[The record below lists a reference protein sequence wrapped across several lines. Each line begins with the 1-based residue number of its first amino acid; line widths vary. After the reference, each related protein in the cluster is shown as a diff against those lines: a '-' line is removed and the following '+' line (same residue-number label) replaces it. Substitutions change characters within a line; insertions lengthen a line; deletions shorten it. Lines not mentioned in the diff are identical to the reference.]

1 MPEEVKNNNH
11 DFILFD
17 SQTEYVDLMTDA
29 QAGQLMKALY
39 HHNRGLEVTFTD
51 PLVQMAF
58 MVLWQSIENSR
69 AKRDKLREN
78 ASKGGNAKRDNQQAP
93 SNDVANS
100 SKGVANSNKPEQAPS
115 NDVASTE
122 QNDALNIS
130 VGVGVLNTPLSTDVD
145 IPPRGEQPAKKR
157 RKEEPP
163 KQAYGQF
170 QQVMLTEDE
179 HSKLEAEFGIKGAQ
193 DMIDRLDCYIASK
206 GVKYKNHYATIMN
219 WHRKDVKEE
228 QQQQAQVPALPQG
241 VPRFSNYGQ
250 QVKWDQQQQ
259 ARALLAVGDK
269 YKDNPEDIPPEWR

>member
-1 MPEEVKNNNH
+1 MNENH

-17 SQTEYVDLMTDA
+17 NQTEYVDLMTDE

-130 VGVGVLNTPLSTDVD
+130 VGVGVDVLNLPPSPKGVSPKGDVT
-145 IPPRGEQPAKKR
+145 AKKETIAQVIDEQADILR
-157 RKEEPP
+157 SPLIEFVEHRKRLRKGLTPHALRLCIQKLESLAPGNLDRQKYLVEYAIMSGWQTFFEPKEDKP
-163 KQAYGQF
+163 RSS
-170 QQVMLTEDE
+170 QQGYLTEAERRQAHNDAVCRQVAAE
-179 HSKLEAEFGIKGAQ
+179 LEAADSPF
-193 DMIDRLDCYIASK
+193 
-206 GVKYKNHYATIMN
+206 
-219 WHRKDVKEE
+219 
-228 QQQQAQVPALPQG
+228 
-241 VPRFSNYGQ
+241 
-250 QVKWDQQQQ
+250 
-259 ARALLAVGDK
+259 
-269 YKDNPEDIPPEWR
+269 

>member
-93 SNDVANS
+93 SNGVANS
-100 SKGVANSNKPEQAPS
+100 SKGVANSSKQEQAPS
-115 NDVASTE
+115 NGVASTE

-130 VGVGVLNTPLSTDVD
+130 VGVGVFNTPLSSNED
-145 IPPRGEQPAKKR
+145 IPPRGETAKAKKETIAQVIDEQADILR
-157 RKEEPP
+157 APLIEFVEHRKRLRKGLTPHALRLCIQKLESLAPGNLDRQKYLVEYAIMSGWQTFFEPKEDKP
-163 KQAYGQF
+163 RSS
-170 QQVMLTEDE
+170 QQGYLTEAERRQAHNDAVCRQVAAE
-179 HSKLEAEFGIKGAQ
+179 LEAADSPF
-193 DMIDRLDCYIASK
+193 
-206 GVKYKNHYATIMN
+206 
-219 WHRKDVKEE
+219 
-228 QQQQAQVPALPQG
+228 
-241 VPRFSNYGQ
+241 
-250 QVKWDQQQQ
+250 
-259 ARALLAVGDK
+259 
-269 YKDNPEDIPPEWR
+269 